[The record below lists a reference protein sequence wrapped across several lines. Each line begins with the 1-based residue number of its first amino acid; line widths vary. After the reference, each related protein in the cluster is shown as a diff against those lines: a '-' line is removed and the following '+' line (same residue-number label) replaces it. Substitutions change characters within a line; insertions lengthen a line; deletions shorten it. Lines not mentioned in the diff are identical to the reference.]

1 MLSTI
6 IKFLSGDVLDTVAG
20 VFKDYTDKKITK
32 EQLKFKLET
41 FEASNVQE
49 LALAQIEVNNT
60 AAKSDST
67 FVAGARPFILWVCGL
82 GFAMNFLIAPIAT
95 FIAQMSGHPEI
106 VFPQADLS
114 IMMPVLMGL
123 LGLGGLRT
131 FEKFKGVARNKL

>member
-6 IKFLSGDVLDTVAG
+6 VKFLSGDVLDTVAG

-32 EQLKFKLET
+32 AELKFKLET
-41 FEASNVQE
+41 FEASNVQQ

-60 AAKSDST
+60 AAKSDSV

-82 GFAMNFLIAPIAT
+82 GFAMNFLIAPIGT
-95 FIAQMSGHPEI
+95 FSAQLAGHPEI
-106 VFPQADLS
+106 IFPQADLS

-131 FEKFKGVARNKL
+131 FEKFKGVARNKI